1 MRAAW
6 TVGNVLCILLQ
17 VRGLLRAEGTVWILL
32 LFGATL
38 VQATNVV
45 RETKLGKV
53 RGNLVRVDSTDVEE
67 YIGIP
72 FAEPPV
78 GNLRFK
84 EPVPKTPWKGTWNAT
99 NGETICHQVLHPNIC
114 NNPAVLTEDCLHL
127 NVWAPAN
134 AAKSA
139 VLVYIHGGGFA
150 YGSATL
156 HGNNGLQL
164 AASTGVVVAS
174 MNYRLGILG
183 FLNANSPD
191 APGNQ
196 GLLDQHLALKWIQ
209 ENIDVFG
216 GDPARVTIIGSSAGS
231 MSVHAHILSP
241 LSKGLFKRAVM
252 LSGSHNNLDFIDST
266 HGSVVKGDNVA
277 KLLGCSRHDKDLITH
292 PDDVLRCLRS
302 KTAEEL
308 ALATSEIFDSKEFT
322 FFPTFNDRF
331 LPKVPTAA
339 LERGFFQNIDVIVGV
354 TSDEC
359 ASVIIIPTGS
369 VILRESFHD
378 IEYERLERAL
388 KDVVLTWA
396 HSDLPELMKHYLVNV
411 SAGEKQEL
419 TKAYLDYLSDRIFN
433 CPAQFFSE
441 KHAARKNAV
450 YSFVFAHRSR
460 KDGYPSWM
468 GAPHHTTGPYLFLK
482 PFREDNEFTEEDK
495 TMSYNFARL
504 ITSFSENGTPVLP
517 DGTPWPKF
525 IKETPISIVI
535 GSNTFTPAQGYR
547 KEHCEAWREV
557 L

>member
-17 VRGLLRAEGTVWILL
+17 VHGPLRVEGTVWILL
-32 LFGATL
+32 LIGAASG
-38 VQATNVV
+38 QATNVV

-67 YIGIP
+67 YRGIP

-78 GNLRFK
+78 GDLRFK
-84 EPVPKTPWKGTWNAT
+84 EPVPKTPWEGTWNAT
-99 NGETICHQVLHPNIC
+99 IGETTCHQVLHPNIF

-134 AAKSA
+134 AAKSP
-139 VLVYIHGGGFA
+139 VFVWIHGGGFA
-150 YGSATL
+150 YGSASL
-156 HGNNGLQL
+156 DGYNGRLL
-164 AASTGVVVAS
+164 AALTGVVVLA
-174 MNYRLGILG
+174 MNYRMGILG

-196 GLLDQHLALKWIQ
+196 GLLDQHLALKWVQ
-209 ENIDVFG
+209 ANIEVFG
-216 GDPARVTIIGSSAGS
+216 GDPARVTIVGNSAGS

-241 LSKGLFKRAVM
+241 LSKGLFRRAVM

-277 KLLGCSRHDKDLITH
+277 KLLGCSRHNKDLITH

-331 LPKVPTAA
+331 LPKAPTAA
-339 LERGFFQNIDVIVGV
+339 LERGFFQNIDVMVGV

-359 ASVIIIPTGS
+359 ASVIIIPSGS

-378 IEYERLERAL
+378 IKYEQLERAL
-388 KDVVLTWA
+388 QDVVFTWA
-396 HSDLPELMKHYLVNV
+396 HSDLPDLMKHYLVNV
-411 SAGEKQEL
+411 SAGEKQKL

-441 KHAARKNAV
+441 KHAARENAV

-468 GAPHHTTGPYLFLK
+468 GAPH
-482 PFREDNEFTEEDK
+482 
-495 TMSYNFARL
+495 
-504 ITSFSENGTPVLP
+504 
-517 DGTPWPKF
+517 
-525 IKETPISIVI
+525 
-535 GSNTFTPAQGYR
+535 
-547 KEHCEAWREV
+547 
-557 L
+557 